1 MRRLLS
7 RSARLCGGLSRRVG
21 GAAVARGDLGA
32 YHRCVMRSLKLFR
45 RLLVIPVA
53 LAALYACS
61 SDDPAP
67 ATPPTESDGSAP
79 DAPTGTEAGAPDAIA
94 PPAAMFKSG
103 TRIKI
108 ESVHADGRAFVR
120 ELTDTQLGVPCS
132 FTTTGDGTKG
142 VCLPEVS
149 VLGFSDATCSTPLAV
164 RYACD
169 TRIKYALSSDTSSCG
184 RLDNIK
190 LYKIGQPMAGSQFFR
205 KEGAACVAATAAEGA
220 LHAVDAPVTDSA
232 LVSFAPKPEVAT
244 PELQRVRWVGTDGTE
259 LVVSDQ
265 LVDTA
270 TAKSCTFTRLG
281 TGSGFRCVPRR
292 RAIYRTGEGPFS
304 DGNCTTPAAAYAVD
318 LACAQP
324 EVVMRRYPVADA
336 GACEPASTF
345 TTHAVGAQVATSGF
359 ESSGTPTC
367 SPSTT
372 PPSVTYWTLG
382 AEIDESRY
390 PRGTL
395 EKLGTGRL
403 RESALVAGGVQLVPG
418 SGYDTARDTSCTP
431 FQIGAD
437 WYCVG
442 GSRNNDTELSYE
454 DAACTKRVAIGG
466 GACSRPQAV
475 VTRVTR
481 ADGCGSDV
489 TEVRAV
495 SPTPLAITQT
505 YTKNGAACDGP
516 FALNGNLAY
525 AIGDAA
531 PADTLFPKLTVQKD

>member
-1 MRRLLS
+1 MPS
-7 RSARLCGGLSRRVG
+7 P
-21 GAAVARGDLGA
+21 
-32 YHRCVMRSLKLFR
+32 KLFR
-45 RLLVIPVA
+45 LLPALPFA

-67 ATPPTESDGSAP
+67 VDPPGTPDGAAP
-79 DAPTGTEAGAPDAIA
+79 DAPTGTEAGAPDASA

-108 ESVHADGRAFVR
+108 ESLHADGRAFVR
-120 ELTDTQLGVPCS
+120 ELTDTQLGVTCS
-132 FTTTGDGTKG
+132 LSPTGDGTKA

-149 VLGFSDATCSTPLAV
+149 VVGFSDASCTTPLAV

-169 TRIKYALSSDTSSCG
+169 ARIKYAISSDTSSCG
-184 RLDNIK
+184 QLDNIK
-190 LYKIGQPMAGSQFFR
+190 LYKIGQAMAGSQFFR
-205 KEGAACVAATAAEGA
+205 KDGAACVAATAAEGA
-220 LHAVDAPVTDSA
+220 LYAVDPPVTDSA
-232 LVSFAPKPEVAT
+232 LVSFAQKPEPAT
-244 PELQRVRWVGTDGTE
+244 PELQRLRWVGTDGTE
-259 LVVSDQ
+259 LVVQD
-265 LVDTA
+265 LLIDTA
-270 TAKSCTFTRLG
+270 KAKPCGFAKLG
-281 TGSGFRCVPRR
+281 VVSAGGGFRCVPRR

-304 DGNCTTPAAAYAVD
+304 DSNCTAPAAAYALD

-324 EVVMRRYPVADA
+324 EIVVRRYTVADA
-336 GACEPASTF
+336 GACDPSSAL

-359 ESSGTPTC
+359 ESFGTPTC
-367 SPSTT
+367 SPAQT
-372 PPSVTYWTLG
+372 PASVTYWALG
-382 AEIDESRY
+382 AEVDPSQY
-390 PRGTL
+390 PLGAAQ
-395 EKLGTGRL
+395 KLGTGRL
-403 RESALVAGGVQLVPG
+403 REDALVAGGVQLLPG
-418 SGYDTARDTSCTP
+418 SAYDSTRNTSCTA
-431 FQIGAD
+431 FKIGAD

-442 GSRNNDTELSYE
+442 GTRNNDTELSYE

-481 ADGCGSDV
+481 ADGCESDV
-489 TEVRAV
+489 TEIRAV

-505 YTKNGAACDGP
+505 YTKNGASCDGP